1 MADILLRGTPITTVG
16 ELPKVGSTAP
26 DATLVDADL
35 TDVKLSDY
43 SGKKLLLNIFPSI
56 DTGICA
62 QSARTFNEAAAEL
75 GDEVRILCISKDLPF
90 ALGRFCAAEG
100 IDGVKTLSAF
110 RSSFGDDYGITMAT
124 GGLATLLS
132 RSIVVIDSEGH
143 VAYTQQVPEIG
154 QEPDYEAAL
163 SALAE
168 AV

>member
-1 MADILLRGTPITTVG
+1 MHR
-16 ELPKVGSTAP
+16 
-26 DATLVDADL
+26 
-35 TDVKLSDY
+35 
-43 SGKKLLLNIFPSI
+43 
-56 DTGICA
+56 
-62 QSARTFNEAAAEL
+62 ARTFNEAAAEL

>member
-1 MADILLRGTPITTVG
+1 MNVGQWRCFHTFCPFTIVLSFILYR
-16 ELPKVGSTAP
+16 
-26 DATLVDADL
+26 
-35 TDVKLSDY
+35 
-43 SGKKLLLNIFPSI
+43 
-56 DTGICA
+56 
-62 QSARTFNEAAAEL
+62 
-75 GDEVRILCISKDLPF
+75 F

-110 RSSFGDDYGITMAT
+110 RSSFGDDYGLTMAT